1 MLPKTCQKPSVV
13 CVLHVTNRCF
23 RCLFVL
29 DSRAESRFC
38 KKCHLVV
45 ITVEVEMPS
54 VGHNSWQKA
63 EKALADSAGLALR
76 SSGCFRNEARNL
88 PVTSYWQ
95 SCLKPRGIFCGC
107 IVIVKNLRDVPRK
120 DWSNSTV
127 QQPPPCILFYTVWK
141 QSLSPAYV
149 IGLKKFQVYF
159 L

>member
-1 MLPKTCQKPSVV
+1 MLRGRETGTEIFSAREVFLHQVEGIPCSRKRVKKPSVV

-29 DSRAESRFC
+29 DSHAESRFC

-63 EKALADSAGLALR
+63 EKAFADSAGLALR
-76 SSGCFRNEARNL
+76 SSECFRNEARNL

-127 QQPPPCILFYTVWK
+127 
-141 QSLSPAYV
+141 
-149 IGLKKFQVYF
+149 
-159 L
+159 

>member
-63 EKALADSAGLALR
+63 EKALADFAGLALR
-76 SSGCFRNEARNL
+76 SSECFRNEARNL
-88 PVTSYWQ
+88 PVTSY
-95 SCLKPRGIFCGC
+95 
-107 IVIVKNLRDVPRK
+107 
-120 DWSNSTV
+120 
-127 QQPPPCILFYTVWK
+127 
-141 QSLSPAYV
+141 
-149 IGLKKFQVYF
+149 IG
-159 L
+159 

>member
-29 DSRAESRFC
+29 DSRAESRSC

-54 VGHNSWQKA
+54 Q
-63 EKALADSAGLALR
+63 ADSAGLALR
-76 SSGCFRNEARNL
+76 SSGCFQNEARNL

-107 IVIVKNLRDVPRK
+107 ILNFIFHQDNLRHQTATSMPCGM
-120 DWSNSTV
+120 STKHW
-127 QQPPPCILFYTVWK
+127 QCAWCH
-141 QSLSPAYV
+141 
-149 IGLKKFQVYF
+149 
-159 L
+159 